1 MEPNASIHF
10 LKKVS
15 AWHIFVTVHVMND
28 VPLYHKQPPF
38 IWIMLDGKT
47 VAMRS
52 GLPIGDTR
60 IAIVLPAKYRAG
72 KGPYALH
79 ITTSKFVPAEQGING
94 DTRSLGLMLKRI
106 ETS

>member
-1 MEPNASIHF
+1 MEPNATIHF
-10 LKKVS
+10 LKTAS
-15 AWHIFVTVHVMND
+15 ATHIFVTVYVMND

-38 IWIMLDGKT
+38 IRIMLDGKT

-60 IAIVLPAKYRAG
+60 IQIVLPSKYRG
-72 KGPYALH
+72 SKGPYALH